1 MGKLSVLGAQRIKAL
16 EGMLDEKLA
25 EELTKIDERLSKVD
39 ASEEARKATGID
51 EDYNKAMKH
60 IEEANELFKRVS
72 TVTGDNYQAT
82 RTFSSNYRMRTE
94 YKDVRDELANK
105 CNGKQEKEQ
114 LKREYNKKKQMLW
127 LCETLEEA
135 KEIVGIE

>member
-25 EELTKIDERLSKVD
+25 EELKKIDERLSKVD

-51 EDYNKAMKH
+51 EDYKKALEH
-60 IEEANELFKRVS
+60 IEAANGLFKRVS
-72 TVTGDNYQAT
+72 TVTGDSYQASKS
-82 RTFSSNYRMRTE
+82 FSSNYRMRTE
-94 YKDVRDELANK
+94 YKDIRDDLANK
-105 CNGKQEKEQ
+105 HNGKDEKEQ
-114 LKREYNKKKQMLW
+114 LKRDYNRKKQLLW

-135 KEIVGIE
+135 KEIVGIS